1 MLETDRFLSIAE
13 SRAVAAIC
21 VTTALDMILIA
32 IWLPQGEWY
41 DFFDGRRYVSDNAS
55 GRRLEVWRAL
65 DRIPVFAKAGGIIP
79 LQELATGDDVNDLRN
94 PSVLHVLVFP
104 VRTELSRCVR
114 MTESYPA
121 RDVRTSRLR

>member
-1 MLETDRFLSIAE
+1 MTDDDP
-13 SRAVAAIC
+13 
-21 VTTALDMILIA
+21 TAQRGRTEA
-32 IWLPQGEWY
+32 GLPQGEWY